1 MEVGSLIKWRPIPAE
16 NEDGNVRRFV
26 EARSRV
32 NTLWGYIAWRI
43 AGDGGLKL
51 VAEAE
56 AARTI
61 PGSELMV
68 EVFKLAGPSV
78 MLLDEQTNVRRQL
91 DDDDRFE
98 TLLSFIQSLT
108 EAATKVPGILMVG

>member
-1 MEVGSLIKWRPIPAE
+1 MAANTCRKRRWQCSS
-16 NEDGNVRRFV
+16 VRRSAL
-26 EARSRV
+26 ARQ
-32 NTLWGYIAWRI
+32 TLWGYIAWRI
-43 AGDGGLKL
+43 AGDGGFKL

-56 AARTI
+56 AARTS

-78 MLLDEQTNVRRQL
+78 MLLHEQTNVRRQL

-108 EAATKVPGILMVG
+108 EAATMVPGILVVG

>member
-1 MEVGSLIKWRPIPAE
+1 MAANTCRKRRWQCSS
-16 NEDGNVRRFV
+16 VRRSAL
-26 EARSRV
+26 ARQ
-32 NTLWGYIAWRI
+32 TLWGYIAWRI

-56 AARTI
+56 AARTS

-68 EVFKLAGPSV
+68 DEVFKLAGPSV
-78 MLLDEQTNVRRQL
+78 ILLDEQTNVRRQL

-98 TLLSFIQSLT
+98 ALLSFIQSLT
-108 EAATKVPGILMVG
+108 EAATMVAGILMVG

>member
-1 MEVGSLIKWRPIPAE
+1 LEVGSLIKWRPIPAE
-16 NEDGNVRRFV
+16 NEDGSVRRFV

-43 AGDGGLKL
+43 AGNGGLKL

-56 AARTI
+56 AARTS

-78 MLLDEQTNVRRQL
+78 ILLDEQTMFAANSTTTTASRHCCRSSSRSPKRR
-91 DDDDRFE
+91 RWCRAF
-98 TLLSFIQSLT
+98 
-108 EAATKVPGILMVG
+108 

>member
-1 MEVGSLIKWRPIPAE
+1 MAANTCRKRRWQCSS
-16 NEDGNVRRFV
+16 VRRSAL
-26 EARSRV
+26 ARQ
-32 NTLWGYIAWRI
+32 TLGGYIAWRI
-43 AGDGGLKL
+43 AGDGGFKL

-56 AARTI
+56 AARTS

-78 MLLDEQTNVRRQL
+78 MLLHEQTNVRRQL

-98 TLLSFIQSLT
+98 ALLSFIQSPT
-108 EAATKVPGILMVG
+108 EAATMVPGILMVG

>member
-1 MEVGSLIKWRPIPAE
+1 MAANTCRKRRWQCSS
-16 NEDGNVRRFV
+16 VRRSAL
-26 EARSRV
+26 ARQ
-32 NTLWGYIAWRI
+32 TLWGYIAWRI
-43 AGDGGLKL
+43 AGDGGFKL

-56 AARTI
+56 AARTS

-108 EAATKVPGILMVG
+108 EAATMVPGILMVG